1 MWIVSLFFSTI
12 ILLDEGNRQR
22 ERERETERQTE
33 IGTEGEREIIKE
45 TSGLL
50 GSDLEL
56 GTRPARLVK
65 PGSVGMCPGLL
76 RTQL

>member
-1 MWIVSLFFSTI
+1 MSLFFCTI
-12 ILLDEGNRQR
+12 ILLAEGNR
-22 ERERETERQTE
+22 EKERETERQTE